1 MCAMCNRSPSRDGL
15 PYLSFTAVQFALD
28 AKEEALRREQD
39 RQGWVGQPMGLE
51 WFCDEH
57 TALAEE
63 HSHLHW
69 RTAFD
74 RLRELRG

>member
-15 PYLSFTAVQFALD
+15 PYSSFTAVQFALD
-28 AKEEALRREQD
+28 AEEEALQREQARQD
-39 RQGWVGQPMGLE
+39 RVGHPMGLE

-57 TALAEE
+57 TAVAEE

-69 RTAFD
+69 RAAFD